1 MIWALVTMM
10 IEDMKAYISRL
21 ILANDSDEKALRPK
35 LKFSGFSIQSRLPLV
50 EHQHLSFFCKHL
62 QLEMGL
68 RGGKPGM
75 RVSHGQFAE
84 KHPDLPS
91 NYLKPM

>member
-1 MIWALVTMM
+1 MM

-50 EHQHLSFFCKHL
+50 EHQHLSFFVNISSWRWVFVGGS
-62 QLEMGL
+62 LE
-68 RGGKPGM
+68 
-75 RVSHGQFAE
+75 
-84 KHPDLPS
+84 
-91 NYLKPM
+91 